1 MAQQEPHRRHA
12 ARDSR
17 EARTTPAQAMA
28 MTHGLVLTI
37 QQQDREIERLQA
49 GNIALLDLLAK
60 TPR

>member
-1 MAQQEPHRRHA
+1 
-12 ARDSR
+12 
-17 EARTTPAQAMA
+17 